1 MRSRR
6 YNVWI
11 FPLIMTVIV
20 LSVIPILQNSLADN
34 INPSAYPP
42 DSKPFG
48 LTPAQWT
55 AKWWQWLL
63 QIPTEINPAADKTGE
78 HCAVGQPAKD
88 VWFLAQTTS
97 GPGERTCSVPPGRT
111 LILLPATNE
120 CSKAENP
127 TLTTESA
134 LGDCAITGNAV
145 NSLMAS
151 VDGVQLKNLEKYR
164 VQSPAFTINLP
175 KENNAGVSAGPT
187 EAVANAYIIFLKP
200 LSPGNHTVKSSQ
212 VTLEDPTTNTQNF
225 QYSIV
230 YHLNV
235 K

>member
-1 MRSRR
+1 MRLKR

-11 FPLIMTVIV
+11 YPLIAAVVV
-20 LSVIPILQNSLADN
+20 LSLAPIIRNSLADN
-34 INPSAYPP
+34 INPGVLSV

-48 LTPAQWT
+48 LTPAEWT

-63 QIPTEINPAADKTGE
+63 QIPTKISPAADKTGE

-97 GPGERTCSVPPGRT
+97 GPGERSCTIPPGRT
-111 LILLPATNE
+111 LVLLPATNE
-120 CSKAENP
+120 CSTAENP
-127 TLTTESA
+127 TLATESA
-134 LGDCAITGNAV
+134 LGACAIAGNAV

-151 VDGVQLKNLEKYR
+151 VDGVQLKNLEHYR
-164 VQSPAFTINLP
+164 VQSPIFTLNLP
-175 KENNAGVSAGPT
+175 EGNNPGVPAGPT
-187 EAVANAYIIFLKP
+187 KAVANAYIIFLKP
-200 LSPGNHTVKSSQ
+200 LSPGSHTVKSSQ
-212 VTLEDPTTNTQNF
+212 VTLENPTTNTQSF